1 MIVLSHKEACCGC
14 TACLSVCPRQ
24 CIRMET
30 DEEGFLYPV
39 TDAEHCTGCG
49 LCEKVCPCLHPGVSQ
64 EPMQCYASI
73 HRKEDIRLE
82 SSSGG
87 LFTALAEETIRN
99 GGVVFGARFDKDF
112 TVIHDYTET
121 FEGLPPFRGS
131 KYVQSDM
138 RNSFRQAE
146 QFLKEGREVLFS
158 GASCQIAG
166 LKAFLRKEY
175 PNLLTLDI
183 LCHGV
188 ASPAVWAGFLQPY
201 KARTAP
207 KPERLTQVTFRDKQ
221 NGWKQ
226 YELCLRYGEE
236 DSRSKKTEIRFARG
250 TNPYMAGYFANL
262 YLRPS
267 CHACPRRG
275 FSAGSDLTL
284 GDCWGIEK
292 RPPQPYCADDK
303 GVSLVMAH
311 TPKGA
316 GRMQQIHASIRYT
329 PIDYRPME
337 SYNPAIRHRP
347 MPHPKRE
354 EFFIRWR
361 RQEAFGPIVASL
373 TRPTLTKRLETICTP
388 LLKALGIKGFTK
400 RLRK

>member
-1 MIVLSHKEACCGC
+1 MIVLSHKKECCGC

-39 TDAEHCTGCG
+39 TDPEHCTDCG
-49 LCEKVCPCLHPGVSQ
+49 LCERVCPCLHPGVPQ
-64 EPMQCYASI
+64 EPIQCYASI
-73 HRKEDIRLE
+73 HRKEEIRLE

-99 GGVVFGARFDKDF
+99 GGVVFGARFDREF
-112 TVIHDYTET
+112 RVMHDYTET
-121 FEGLPPFRGS
+121 LEGLSAFRGS

-158 GASCQIAG
+158 GVSCQIAG
-166 LKAFLRKEY
+166 LKAFLRRDY
-175 PNLLTLDI
+175 QHLITLDI

-188 ASPAVWAGFLQPY
+188 ASPAVWASFLHPY
-201 KARTAP
+201 KTAQE
-207 KPERLTQVTFRDKQ
+207 PERLTQVTFRDKQ
-221 NGWKQ
+221 NGWNQ
-226 YELCLRYGEE
+226 YDFCLRYSEQ
-236 DSRSKKTEIRFARG
+236 EIRFNRK

-292 RPPQPYCADDK
+292 RPPQSYCADDK

-311 TPKGA
+311 TPKGVE
-316 GRMQQIHASIRYT
+316 RMRQIHASVCYT

-337 SYNPAIRHRP
+337 SYNPAIRHSP
-347 MPHPKRE
+347 VPHPERE
-354 EFFIRWR
+354 QFFIRWR
-361 RQEAFGPIVASL
+361 QQEAFGQIVASL
-373 TRPTLTKRLETICTP
+373 TRPTLTKRLETMCTP

-400 RLRK
+400 YLRK